1 MRSASRRTC
10 CFNSWCVLG
19 AWYRARL
26 GRPRRAA
33 AAHHRGCPNL
43 PARPEAQ
50 TIAYDTVRCRVV
62 GGSVAHVHNLRATF
76 ELYFT
81 YKKSFEECS

>member
-1 MRSASRRTC
+1 MRGAPRRTW
-10 CFNSWCVLG
+10 FNISWCILF

-33 AAHHRGCPNL
+33 AAHCRVCPSL
-43 PARPEAQ
+43 PARPEAL

-62 GGSVAHVHNLRATF
+62 GESRAHVHNLRVF
-76 ELYFT
+76 GKYYYMRE
-81 YKKSFEECS
+81 KNV

>member
-10 CFNSWCVLG
+10 YAISSRVLI

-33 AAHHRGCPNL
+33 AAAQRTSRPIL

-62 GGSVAHVHNLRATF
+62 GESRAHVHNLRAI
-76 ELYFT
+76 
-81 YKKSFEECS
+81 